1 MSASRKVRQE
11 LSRRRAFRADPNS
24 AALQNHRQS
33 VAQQHCRDRTELSL
47 PPPSPCRWPDECG
60 GCLLGF
66 PECRRA
72 ARQAIAARH
81 RSEEHTSE
89 LQYLMRISYAV
100 FFLKKKNEQK
110 QTH

>member
-33 VAQQHCRDRTELSL
+33 VTQQHCRDRTELSL

-81 RSEEHTSE
+81 SRSEEPTSE
-89 LQYLMRISYAV
+89 LPSLKRIPYAV
-100 FFLKKKNEQK
+100 FSLKKK
-110 QTH
+110 T